1 MGGVS
6 DKLVGGAELLDT
18 GLASSVAGGGNGVG
32 VDRVSA
38 GVVRPN
44 PCGEDEILPGHKVI
58 RQSACWQLSSTQQ
71 SVHFVSPFSHPAVT
85 M

>member
-18 GLASSVAGGGNGVG
+18 GLASSAGGGGNGVG

-58 RQSACWQLSSTQQ
+58 RQSACWQLSSTL
-71 SVHFVSPFSHPAVT
+71 
-85 M
+85 

>member
-18 GLASSVAGGGNGVG
+18 GLANSVGGGGNGVG

-44 PCGEDEILPGHKVI
+44 PCGEDEILPGIK
-58 RQSACWQLSSTQQ
+58 
-71 SVHFVSPFSHPAVT
+71 
-85 M
+85 